1 MKNIVKA
8 NIRIKGNKEFW
19 ETPIDALDLSQ
30 RPFGAL
36 KRVRINTIEEL
47 TNRWNQLDKIQN
59 LGIKSEREIRNK
71 LIGYYLDVANDEKI
85 QNFID
90 DLGNAKKVPSLQKA
104 V

>member
-36 KRVRINTIEEL
+36 KRAKINTIEEL
-47 TNRWNQLDKIQN
+47 TNQWNRLHKIQN
-59 LGIKSEREIRNK
+59 LGDKSEKEIRNK
-71 LIGYYLDVANDEKI
+71 FIEYYLEVSNTEKI

-90 DLGNAKKVPSLQKA
+90 DLGNAKKVPNLQKA